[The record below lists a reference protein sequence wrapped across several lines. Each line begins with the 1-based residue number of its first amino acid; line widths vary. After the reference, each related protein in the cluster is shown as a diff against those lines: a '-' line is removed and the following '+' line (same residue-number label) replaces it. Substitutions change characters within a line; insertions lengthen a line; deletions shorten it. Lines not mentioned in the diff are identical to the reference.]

1 MNLPDSSLQ
10 ANLVNPKL
18 DLRFGS
24 QGGPVPVQQHPNS
37 GLNHIYLKKTNL
49 HADSE
54 VEAVV
59 KDGALFTFCAH
70 CKEQNSTSSL
80 ACRKGFI

>member
-1 MNLPDSSLQ
+1 MNLTDGSVQ

-18 DLRFGS
+18 DLWFGS
-24 QGGPVPVQQHPNS
+24 QGGLVPVQQHPNS

-49 HADSE
+49 HAE

-59 KDGALFTFCAH
+59 KDGTLFAFRAC
-70 CKEQNSTSSL
+70 CEEQNSTTSL
-80 ACRKGFI
+80 ARRKGFI